1 MKCPRCQHENRSG
14 AKFCEECA
22 TPLARTC
29 TNCGVQLSATAKFC
43 AECAHG
49 VAVTPGPLASPES
62 YTPKD
67 LLGRGIFKPTVEGTR
82 KQVTV
87 PSADMKGSIEFVGD
101 EMHMA
106 RPSEGASP
114 PDTDR
119 AQGPG
124 IPRIAIGTGAALV
137 ALLIVALYTWL
148 PTAPRSPVGDRA
160 AAVVPATGAA
170 KTGMASEPSSS
181 APERDDP
188 APSAMETPRE
198 ADRTNAPAR
207 PEEPSSSIRTASTTR
222 PSTAAASASKADL
235 ASRPPREPGKTAA
248 LGAGSAG
255 AREHAEQAR
264 SRVTAARLA
273 AERVA
278 AGFYARNRFLS
289 AQTKERDGMAALGK
303 SAYVVASAL
312 FAEAQSEYQAARA
325 EAPFEEENQRKV
337 VALRASVDQ
346 AHAAVAMRRQQ
357 ALAAQA
363 DQRAR
368 ELFDQAEAQQ
378 VEGDGLA
385 SGKDLAAATRAY
397 QEAAARYGE
406 ATERARAAPPAK

>member
-22 TPLARTC
+22 APLARTC
-29 TNCGVQLSATAKFC
+29 MNCGGQLSATAKFC

-114 PDTDR
+114 PDTGR

-148 PTAPRSPVGDRA
+148 PTALAPLSGIGPPRSCPPPARRRRGWLPSLPVRLRSVTIRRPPPWRRRERPIGPTLRRA
-160 AAVVPATGAA
+160 RKSRPRRYAQHPRQGRRPLLRRRARRTWRAVHRESRV
-170 KTGMASEPSSS
+170 KRRRS
-181 APERDDP
+181 APDP
-188 APSAMETPRE
+188 L
-198 ADRTNAPAR
+198 AR
-207 PEEPSSSIRTASTTR
+207 VST
-222 PSTAAASASKADL
+222 
-235 ASRPPREPGKTAA
+235 
-248 LGAGSAG
+248 
-255 AREHAEQAR
+255 
-264 SRVTAARLA
+264 
-273 AERVA
+273 
-278 AGFYARNRFLS
+278 RNR
-289 AQTKERDGMAALGK
+289 RGH
-303 SAYVVASAL
+303 V
-312 FAEAQSEYQAARA
+312 
-325 EAPFEEENQRKV
+325 
-337 VALRASVDQ
+337 
-346 AHAAVAMRRQQ
+346 
-357 ALAAQA
+357 
-363 DQRAR
+363 
-368 ELFDQAEAQQ
+368 
-378 VEGDGLA
+378 
-385 SGKDLAAATRAY
+385 
-397 QEAAARYGE
+397 
-406 ATERARAAPPAK
+406 

>member
-22 TPLARTC
+22 APLARTC
-29 TNCGVQLSATAKFC
+29 MNCGGQLSATAKFC

-49 VAVTPGPLASPES
+49 VAVTPDRLASPES

-67 LLGRGIFKPTVEGTR
+67 LLGRGIFKPTVEGKR

-101 EMHMA
+101 EMPMV
-106 RPSEGASP
+106 RPSSLLEP
-114 PDTDR
+114 PGPTVTDR
-119 AQGPG
+119 AQVPG

-137 ALLIVALYTWL
+137 GLLIVALYTWL

-273 AERVA
+273 AER
-278 AGFYARNRFLS
+278 
-289 AQTKERDGMAALGK
+289 
-303 SAYVVASAL
+303 
-312 FAEAQSEYQAARA
+312 
-325 EAPFEEENQRKV
+325 
-337 VALRASVDQ
+337 
-346 AHAAVAMRRQQ
+346 
-357 ALAAQA
+357 
-363 DQRAR
+363 
-368 ELFDQAEAQQ
+368 
-378 VEGDGLA
+378 
-385 SGKDLAAATRAY
+385 
-397 QEAAARYGE
+397 
-406 ATERARAAPPAK
+406 